1 VQLALHHGLL
11 LAIGGGSVGERRAGL
26 LLLLEPGV
34 WISGVQ
40 VRVLLRG
47 MCLARRR
54 DGSRGEGAG
63 KRGMR
68 LAGERLVI
76 HGVHS
81 RKGQRSLGTR
91 AGGGELTFNTVGRGL
106 GAWGDGGSRATQT
119 L

>member
-1 VQLALHHGLL
+1 VQLGLHHGLL
-11 LAIGGGSVGERRAGL
+11 RAIGGGGIGERRAGL

-63 KRGMR
+63 KRGMLR

-91 AGGGELTFNTVGRGL
+91 AG
-106 GAWGDGGSRATQT
+106 AAS
-119 L
+119 